1 MAITYPLSLPSH
13 TGIRGVELRAT
24 NAVTVERSPFTFSSQ
39 VQASAGQMWQADV
52 TLPPMKRADAEQWIA
67 WLVSL
72 RGQLG
77 TFTMGDPLCK
87 TPRGTA
93 LGGRVNLLDYSE
105 QFDNASWTKGNST
118 ITANSIASPDGFTT
132 ADTLV
137 ENTAT
142 STHTVQQGS
151 VPVVSGN
158 TYTFSIY
165 IKAQS
170 ARNIR
175 LVFQTTSFGG
185 VASSALFNPVDGS
198 VVATAGG
205 VTTTTQ
211 SVGDGWFRVSIS
223 KTATVTQASA
233 FIYRLSD
240 GSADTYLGDGV
251 SGAYIWGAQLEVG
264 PVPTTYQPI
273 FSGYGPFVNGADQTG
288 DSLIIDGASPD
299 ESGYLLPGDYIQLGS
314 GATATLHK
322 VLTQVDT
329 DSSGNATVDIW
340 PSIRTA
346 PADNATVVVSNTVGL
361 WRLATNE
368 SSWSINEASIY
379 GISFSA
385 MEAIG

>member
-13 TGIRGVELRAT
+13 TGIRSVELRAT
-24 NAVTVERSPFTFSSQ
+24 NAVAYSRSPFTFAG
-39 VQASAGQMWQADV
+39 QAFAYPGQMWQADV

-105 QFDNASWTKGNST
+105 QFDNAAWTKSNST

-142 STHTVQQGS
+142 AGHSIAELFSWVAGTQ
-151 VPVVSGN
+151 
-158 TYTFSIY
+158 YTLSLY
-165 IKAQS
+165 VKEES
-170 ARNIR
+170 ARNFR
-175 LVFQTTSFGG
+175 LGFPTTQFGG
-185 VASSALFNPVDGS
+185 VNSLATFDTTTGS
-198 VVATAGG
+198 VLSVSAGTTA
-205 VTTTTQ
+205 VSE
-211 SVGDGWFRVSIS
+211 SVGNGWFRFSIT
-223 KTATVTQASA
+223 KTATNSSNGFVDL
-233 FIYRLSD
+233 RLID
-240 GSADTYLGDGV
+240 GTSSIYLGNGV

-264 PVPTTYQPI
+264 AVPTTYQPI
-273 FSGYGPFVNGADQTG
+273 FSGYGPFVNGAGQTG
-288 DSLIIDGASPD
+288 NSLIIDGASPD
-299 ESGYLLPGDYIQLGS
+299 ETGYLLPGDYIQLGS

-346 PADNATVVVSNTVGL
+346 PADNATVTVANTVGR
-361 WRLATNE
+361 WRLSGNE

-385 MEAIG
+385 MEAV

>member
-13 TGIRGVELRAT
+13 TGIRSVELRST
-24 NAVTVERSPFTFSSQ
+24 NAVAYSRSPFTFAG
-39 VQASAGQMWQADV
+39 QAFAYPGQMWQADI

-105 QFDNASWTKGNST
+105 QFDNAYWTKANST

-132 ADTLV
+132 ADKLV
-137 ENTAT
+137 ENTTA
-142 STHTVQQGS
+142 S
-151 VPVVSGN
+151 VHSITEAFSWVSG
-158 TYTFSIY
+158 TQYTFSLY
-165 IKAQS
+165 VSDQS
-170 ARNIR
+170 ERNIR
-175 LVFQTTSFGG
+175 MILPSAQFGG
-185 VASSALFNPVDGS
+185 VNSFAIFDTTTGSALS
-198 VVATAGG
+198 VSAGTTA
-205 VTTTTQ
+205 VSE
-211 SVGDGWFRVSIS
+211 SVGNGWFRFSIT
-223 KTATVTQASA
+223 KTATASSVGSVD
-233 FIYRLSD
+233 FRLSD
-240 GSADTYLGDGV
+240 GTTNSYLGDGA

-264 PVPTTYQPI
+264 AVPTTYQPI

-288 DSLIIDGASPD
+288 DSLVIDGASPD
-299 ESGYLLPGDYIQLGS
+299 ETGYLLPGDYIQLGS

-361 WRLATNE
+361 WRLSGNE

-385 MEAIG
+385 MEAV

>member
-1 MAITYPLSLPSH
+1 MITYPLSLPSH
-13 TGIRGVELRAT
+13 TGIRSVELRAT
-24 NAVTVERSPFTFSSQ
+24 NAVAYSRSPFTFAG
-39 VQASAGQMWQADV
+39 QAFAYPGQMWQADV

-105 QFDNASWTKGNST
+105 QFDNAAWTKSNST
-118 ITANSIASPDGFTT
+118 ITANSIASPDGLTT

-137 ENTAT
+137 ENTASASHNINEAFSWVAGT
-142 STHTVQQGS
+142 
-151 VPVVSGN
+151 
-158 TYTFSIY
+158 TYTLSIY
-165 IKAQS
+165 VKEQS

-175 LVFQTTSFGG
+175 IGFPLAQFGAVAPFAVFDTTS
-185 VASSALFNPVDGS
+185 GS
-198 VVATAGG
+198 VLSISGAV
-205 VTTTTQ
+205 VTKSE
-211 SVGDGWFRVSIS
+211 SVGNGWFRFSIS
-223 KTATVTQASA
+223 KDASVSGTGNLA
-233 FIYRLSD
+233 FILTD
-240 GSADTYLGDGV
+240 GTNTTYLGDGV

-264 PVPTTYQPI
+264 SAPTTYQPI
-273 FSGYGPFVNGADQTG
+273 FAGYGPFVNGAGQTG
-288 DSLIIDGASPD
+288 SSLVIDGASPD
-299 ESGYLLPGDYIQLGS
+299 ETGYLLPGDYIQLGS

-329 DSSGNATVDIW
+329 NSSGQATVDIW

-346 PADNATVVVSNTVGL
+346 PADNAAVVVSNTVGR
-361 WRLATNE
+361 WRLSSNE

-385 MEAIG
+385 MEAV